1 MQIKNKVFFILL
13 NIFSLIFLN
22 ANIYAE
28 EFNISAEEITID
40 KANNIVIGIGSVEA
54 KDSSGKTI
62 NADKMI
68 YKKNE
73 EFLTAEGSVKIYDTD
88 NNILKTDKATF
99 DKTKEIII
107 TYQNSEID
115 IKEGYNIKTNKIIYY
130 EDKKTIKSD
139 QNTILKDLDGNLVN
153 AQMFEYNIEKN
164 LFSSIGE
171 IKIIDI
177 NKNKYFFK
185 EVYVD
190 TKKKEIIG
198 SDVSVIF
205 DQENFGVAKE
215 NDPRFVANQVFMSKN
230 NTELIKG
237 VFTVCHKEKNKCP
250 PWSIKAKKIS
260 HDKIKK
266 TIYYNHATLK
276 VYDIPVF
283 YFPRFFHPDPTI
295 KRKSGFLF
303 PSFSDSTSVGTGF
316 DIPYYWA
323 LSNDKDITFTP
334 KIYSNENNVF
344 MNEYRQAFK
353 NGFLTLDTSYT
364 KGYKNITSSKTDGS
378 RNHVFAKIDF
388 NFNEDES
395 YESSLDLKIQK
406 TSNDTYLR
414 THNIDTDL
422 VDSKN
427 TILENSLDYSFIK
440 DDMFLNIS
448 ASIYEDLREKTNDR
462 YENILPNILFGK
474 TFFTE
479 KMGYFDLETNASYKN
494 YDGNKH
500 LSFLNN
506 DLIWTS
512 NNNISKNGFIS
523 SFGGMITNMIY
534 DAKNTGGDYKTDGTV
549 SELNSVITYRT
560 SLPMKKD
567 KANSF
572 NIFSPTLML
581 RYAPGHMRNLS
592 EDSTML
598 KYTNLF
604 SMNKTS
610 EIETGL
616 SAILGFNFKKSD
628 KKKDGSDKERFSL
641 SIGQVFR
648 AEQNEDIP
656 AKSSLDQ
663 KMSDIVGELNYNF
676 LNVGSIDYKFSI
688 DHNMNDFNYNEIS
701 SNFSLGKVDFNID
714 YLEEQNHVGKENYVN
729 AGLSLNLNK
738 NNKLGLETKKNFKTE
753 STEFY
758 DISYQYI
765 NDCLEAGLVY
775 RREFYEDNDIEQ
787 KDSLMFQITFIP
799 FTGVKSPS
807 FLKP

>member
-130 EDKKTIKSD
+130 EDRKTIKSD

-334 KIYSNENNVF
+334 KIYSNENSVF

-364 KGYKNITSSKTDGS
+364 KGYKNITSTKTDGS

-395 YESSLDLKIQK
+395 YESS
-406 TSNDTYLR
+406 
-414 THNIDTDL
+414 
-422 VDSKN
+422 
-427 TILENSLDYSFIK
+427 
-440 DDMFLNIS
+440 
-448 ASIYEDLREKTNDR
+448 
-462 YENILPNILFGK
+462 
-474 TFFTE
+474 
-479 KMGYFDLETNASYKN
+479 
-494 YDGNKH
+494 
-500 LSFLNN
+500 
-506 DLIWTS
+506 
-512 NNNISKNGFIS
+512 
-523 SFGGMITNMIY
+523 
-534 DAKNTGGDYKTDGTV
+534 
-549 SELNSVITYRT
+549 
-560 SLPMKKD
+560 
-567 KANSF
+567 
-572 NIFSPTLML
+572 
-581 RYAPGHMRNLS
+581 
-592 EDSTML
+592 
-598 KYTNLF
+598 
-604 SMNKTS
+604 
-610 EIETGL
+610 
-616 SAILGFNFKKSD
+616 
-628 KKKDGSDKERFSL
+628 
-641 SIGQVFR
+641 
-648 AEQNEDIP
+648 
-656 AKSSLDQ
+656 
-663 KMSDIVGELNYNF
+663 
-676 LNVGSIDYKFSI
+676 
-688 DHNMNDFNYNEIS
+688 
-701 SNFSLGKVDFNID
+701 
-714 YLEEQNHVGKENYVN
+714 
-729 AGLSLNLNK
+729 
-738 NNKLGLETKKNFKTE
+738 
-753 STEFY
+753 
-758 DISYQYI
+758 
-765 NDCLEAGLVY
+765 
-775 RREFYEDNDIEQ
+775 
-787 KDSLMFQITFIP
+787 
-799 FTGVKSPS
+799 
-807 FLKP
+807 

>member
-164 LFSSIGE
+164 LFSSIGK

-185 EVYVD
+185 EIYVD

-283 YFPRFFHPDPTI
+283 YFPRFFHPDPTV

-303 PSFSDSTSVGTGF
+303 PSFSESTSVGTGF

-378 RNHVFAKIDF
+378 RNHVFAEIDF

-395 YESSLDLKIQK
+395 YESSLDLKIQR

-414 THNIDTDL
+414 THNIDTSL

-592 EDSTML
+592 EDNTML

>member
-1 MQIKNKVFFILL
+1 MQIKNKIFFILFNVFFL
-13 NIFSLIFLN
+13 VFLN
-22 ANIYAE
+22 TNIYAE

-40 KANNIVIGIGSVEA
+40 KTNNIVIGIGSVEA
-54 KDSSGKTI
+54 RDSSGKTI
-62 NADKMI
+62 NADKII

-73 EFLTAEGSVKIYDTD
+73 EYLTAEGSVKIYDTD
-88 NNILKTDKATF
+88 DNILKTDKATF
-99 DKTKEIII
+99 DKIKEIII
-107 TYQNSEID
+107 TYQNSEMD

-130 EDKKTIKSD
+130 EDKKIMKSD
-139 QNTILKDLDGNLVN
+139 QNTILTDLDGNLVKT
-153 AQMFEYNIEKN
+153 QMFEYNIEKN

-185 EVYVD
+185 ELFVD

-198 SDVSVIF
+198 SDVSAIF
-205 DQENFGVAKE
+205 DQEDFGVAKE
-215 NDPRFVANQVFMSKN
+215 NDPRFVANQIFMSKN
-230 NTELIKG
+230 KTELIKG

-250 PWSIKAKKIS
+250 PWSIKAKEIS

-266 TIYYNHATLK
+266 TIYYKHATLK

-283 YFPRFFHPDPTI
+283 YFPRFFHPDPTV
-295 KRKSGFLF
+295 KRKSGFLL
-303 PSFSDSTSVGTGF
+303 PSFSETTAVGAGF
-316 DIPYYWA
+316 GLPYYWA
-323 LSNDKDITFTP
+323 ISKDKDLTFTP
-334 KIYSNENNVF
+334 KIYANENSLF

-364 KGYKNITSSKTDGS
+364 KGYKNITSTKTAGS
-378 RNHVFAKIDF
+378 RNHIFANMDF
-388 NFNEDES
+388 NFNQDES
-395 YESSLDLKIQK
+395 YESNLSLKIQR

-414 THNIDTDL
+414 THNIDTSL

-427 TILENSLDYSFIK
+427 TILENNLDYSFIK

-448 ASIYEDLREKTNDR
+448 ASVYEDLREKTNDR
-462 YENILPNILFGK
+462 YENILPNILYGK

-512 NNNISKNGFIS
+512 NNNISKKGFIS
-523 SFGGMITNMIY
+523 NFGGMITNMNY
-534 DAKNTGGDYKTDGTV
+534 EAKNTGGDYKTDGTV
-549 SELNSVITYRT
+549 SELKSVLTYKT

-567 KANSF
+567 KINSF
-572 NIFSPTLML
+572 NIFSPSFMI

-592 EDSTML
+592 EENTIL

-616 SAILGFNFKKSD
+616 SAILGFDFKKSD
-628 KKKDGSDKERFSL
+628 KKRDGSDKERFSL
-641 SIGQVFR
+641 SVGQVFR
-648 AEQNEDIP
+648 AERNEDIP
-656 AKSSLDQ
+656 VKSSLDQ

-676 LNVGSIDYKFSI
+676 LNIGSIDYKFSI
-688 DHNMNDFNYNEIS
+688 DHNMNDLNYNEIS
-701 SNFSLGKVDFNID
+701 SNFNLGKVDFNID

-729 AGLSLNLNK
+729 AGLTLNLNK

-775 RREFYEDNDIEQ
+775 RREFYEDNDVEQ
-787 KDSLMFQITFIP
+787 KDSLMFQITFVP

>member
-283 YFPRFFHPDPTI
+283 YFPRFFHPDPTV

-303 PSFSDSTSVGTGF
+303 PSFSESTSVGTGF

-334 KIYSNENNVF
+334 KIYSNENNLF

-364 KGYKNITSSKTDGS
+364 KGYKNITSAKTGGS
-378 RNHVFAKIDF
+378 RNHLFAQMDF
-388 NFNEDES
+388 NFSKNES
-395 YESSLDLKIQK
+395 YESNLDLKIQR

-414 THNIDTDL
+414 THNIDTSL

-592 EDSTML
+592 EDNTML